1 MNTDLQY
8 PIGRVQLV
16 EYSEA
21 AKDNCLKSIRALP
34 LQLDHA
40 IENLNDTHLH
50 SPYREG
56 GWTPNQIIHHLADS
70 HMNAFIRFKLALN
83 EDHPTVK
90 PYDQNVWAE
99 TIDVKNVP
107 CNVSVTLIHALHRR
121 WDALLE
127 PLVKEDYCKTFFH
140 PEQNRD
146 IELWEVLQ
154 YYAWHGK
161 HHATQITQFKE
172 KIK

>member
-8 PIGRVQLV
+8 PIGRVQLLG
-16 EYSEA
+16 YSDIV
-21 AKDNCLKSIRALP
+21 KDNCLKAIQGLP
-34 LQLDHA
+34 IQLDYA

-50 SPYREG
+50 TPYRDG

-70 HMNAFIRFKLALN
+70 HMNAFIRFKLALH
-83 EDHPTVK
+83 EERPTVK

-107 CNVSVTLIHALHRR
+107 CNVSITLIHALHRR
-121 WDALLE
+121 WEALLQ
-127 PLVKEDYCKTFFH
+127 PLSKEDFMRSFYH
-140 PEQNRD
+140 PEQARD
-146 IELWEVLQ
+146 IKLWEVLQ

-161 HHATQITQFKE
+161 HHAAQVSNCKP
-172 KIK
+172 